1 MSSLNKLG
9 NQHLMIWSYIN
20 EIRGKGK
27 TSLLKKGI
35 DDYDK
40 SFHLLTVNKE
50 MGKNITKNKKCNIV
64 TLNSLDNLRGSD
76 KPLIIDQEAIAQL
89 SFDTAKYLKDHSEV
103 LDHIMSVSEQ
113 YQSAYHEYVRL
124 TLEYMSTE
132 WWQFKK
138 RNNLKL
144 QLLTYK
150 DIDLFPKKE
159 QEPQINVI

>member
-1 MSSLNKLG
+1 MKISANKLG
-9 NQHLMIWSYIN
+9 NQHLMIWSYIT
-20 EIRGKGK
+20 EVRGKGK

-40 SFHLLTVNKE
+40 SFHLLTVNRE
-50 MGKNITKNKKCNIV
+50 MGKNLTKNKKCNII
-64 TLNSLDNLRGSD
+64 TLNSIDNLRGSD

-89 SFDTAKYLKDHSEV
+89 SFDTAKYLKDQSV
-103 LDHIMSVSEQ
+103 LLDHIMSVSEQ
-113 YQSAYHEYVRL
+113 YQTAYHEYVRL

-138 RNNLKL
+138 RNNLKI

-159 QEPQINVI
+159 QEEPQK

>member
-1 MSSLNKLG
+1 MSSSINKLG
-9 NQHLMIWSYIN
+9 NQHLAIWTYLN
-20 EIRGKGK
+20 GVRGKGK

-50 MGKNITKNKKCNIV
+50 MGKNLTKNKKCNVI
-64 TLNSLDNLRGSD
+64 TLNSLDKLIGSN

-89 SFDTAKYLKDHSEV
+89 SFDTAKYLKDQSAL
-103 LDHIMSVSEQ
+103 LDHLMSVSEQ
-113 YQSAYHEYVRL
+113 YQTAYHEYVRL

-138 RNNLKL
+138 RNNLKM
-144 QLLTYK
+144 QLLTYE

-159 QEPQINVI
+159 QEEPQK

>member
-1 MSSLNKLG
+1 MSNLTNKLG
-9 NQHLMIWSYIN
+9 NQHLMIWSYVN
-20 EIRGKGK
+20 EVRGKGK

-50 MGKNITKNKKCNIV
+50 MGKTLTNNKKCNIV
-64 TLNSLDNLRGSD
+64 TLHSLDNLRGSD

-89 SFDTAKYLKDHSEV
+89 SFDTAKHLKDQSEI
-103 LDHIMSVSEQ
+103 LDHTLSMSER
-113 YQSAYHEYVRL
+113 YQNAYHEYVRL

-144 QLLTYK
+144 QLLTYNELICFQRK
-150 DIDLFPKKE
+150 NK
-159 QEPQINVI
+159 